1 MIDDQLSCK
10 EAAVN
15 KVLAGLTMMGLLFGG
30 PARAADV
37 AVKAPVSAPPMRV
50 FTWTGCYLGGN
61 GAAGWGHKELADPTA
76 IFTGAASVPLVKIDP
91 KGWLIGAQ
99 GGCDYQFAGN
109 LVIGLEGAFSFASI
123 KDNSTVAIAFGDPG
137 DSALVSA
144 KLDALGS
151 VTGRLGYAIDRT
163 MLYAKGG
170 FAWANEQYSAVGIFV
185 AAPFDLEG
193 PETRF
198 GWTLGAGLDWA
209 FSDYWSIGLEYDYY
223 NFGRH
228 AVAFLDANSAL
239 SGPIDI
245 KQTIQAV
252 RLGLSFHM
260 FASPAA
266 PIVTR
271 Y

>member
-1 MIDDQLSCK
+1 MNN
-10 EAAVN
+10 A
-15 KVLAGLTMMGLLFGG
+15 LAGLTMMGLLFGG

-37 AVKAPVSAPPMRV
+37 AVKAPLPAPPMRA
-50 FTWTGCYLGGN
+50 FTWTGCYLGLN

-76 IFTGAASVPLVKIDP
+76 IFTGAASVPLVTIEP

-99 GGCDYQFAGN
+99 AGCDDQFAGN
-109 LVIGLEGAFSFASI
+109 AVIGLEGAFSFASI
-123 KDNSTVAIAFGDPG
+123 KGNSTVAIPFGDPG

-144 KLDALGS
+144 KLDALAS
-151 VTGRLGYAIDRT
+151 ITGRFGYAIDRSL
-163 MLYAKGG
+163 LYAKGG
-170 FAWANEQYSAVGIFV
+170 FAWANEQHSAVGIFV
-185 AAPFDLEG
+185 GAPFDLEA

-223 NFGRH
+223 NFGHH
-228 AVAFLDANSAL
+228 AVTFLDANSGL

-245 KQTIQAV
+245 KQTVQTV

-260 FASPAA
+260 FATPAA